1 MKREILF
8 RGKAI
13 KNTFSINEKE
23 AKIKIG
29 DWIYGAVIPFDDGID
44 LIYERDPNNPK
55 ICGCHGIE
63 VDHNTVGQFT
73 GLHDKNGKEI
83 YEGDVIKWLEI
94 NGTNNNS
101 FLEPPDD
108 RIVEMSGVVEFK
120 DGVFSVLNED
130 KLLDVIVAYLT
141 RDYQANE
148 PNMFEYVYNL
158 DKFPNI
164 TIDDMYICE
173 VIGNIHD
180 NKELLT
186 QN

>member
-1 MKREILF
+1 MKREIKF
-8 RGKAI
+8 RGYGKQI
-13 KNTFSINEKE
+13 KMWFYGCLDTLSIPSPRIMLKNSEGEIFSVE
-23 AKIKIG
+23 
-29 DWIYGAVIPFDDGID
+29 VIP
-44 LIYERDPNNPK
+44 E
-55 ICGCHGIE
+55 
-63 VDHNTVGQFT
+63 TVGQFT

-101 FLEPPDD
+101 LLEPPDD
-108 RIVEMSGVVEFK
+108 SIVEMSGVVEFK

-173 VIGNIHD
+173 VIGNIYD
-180 NKELLT
+180 NKEQT

>member
-29 DWIYGAVIPFDDGID
+29 DWVYGAVIPFDDGID
-44 LIYERDPNNPK
+44 LIYEREPNNPK

-83 YEGDVIKWLEI
+83 YDGDILLWHTMYL
-94 NGTNNNS
+94 S
-101 FLEPPDD
+101 
-108 RIVEMSGVVEFK
+108 VEWRQEDCRYVLVGCH
-120 DGVFSVLNED
+120 DVLNAYKCNIED
-130 KLLDVIVAYLT
+130 D
-141 RDYQANE
+141 
-148 PNMFEYVYNL
+148 F
-158 DKFPNI
+158 
-164 TIDDMYICE
+164 E
-173 VIGNIHD
+173 VIGNIH
-180 NKELLT
+180 E
-186 QN
+186 

>member
-13 KNTFSINEKE
+13 RNTFSINKDE
-23 AKIKIG
+23 AEIKIG

-83 YEGDVIKWLEI
+83 YEDDILLNRHNRRYKV
-94 NGTNNNS
+94 S
-101 FLEPPDD
+101 FSDEEQRRILVNLLNADNYLNMYKNCMDD
-108 RIVEMSGVVEFK
+108 F
-120 DGVFSVLNED
+120 
-130 KLLDVIVAYLT
+130 
-141 RDYQANE
+141 
-148 PNMFEYVYNL
+148 
-158 DKFPNI
+158 
-164 TIDDMYICE
+164 E
-173 VIGNIHD
+173 VIGNIHE
-180 NKELLT
+180 K
-186 QN
+186 